1 MSVKNKAFTLVE
13 LLVVIA
19 IIGVLV
25 ALLLPAVQAA
35 REAARRAQCQ
45 NNMKQL
51 GLATLNY
58 ETAKGDLPPI
68 YTDKIV
74 NKVKIEFGILL
85 NIFGYMEQSNIFAQW
100 DDDKNWNDS
109 DPSKSIDNLRLSKTR
124 IEAFVCPTV
133 VIDRG
138 EWSGATDYTI
148 CDSIGTDAENAVP
161 KLNAEGLAQTRT
173 NSEGR
178 YVSMLGPVGDGT
190 KPPKL
195 KHCTDGTSHTF
206 MWFETGGRPISLAQ
220 GVPVLERGVA
230 KLTESG
236 HSWSHPRNPHA
247 VHFKCNTTQL
257 MNCFNDEEIYS
268 FHPGGCFYG
277 MGDASVRFVQESID
291 PNAFVSLFTRDSDD
305 VIDAST
311 L

>member
-124 IEAFVCPTV
+124 I
-133 VIDRG
+133 
-138 EWSGATDYTI
+138 
-148 CDSIGTDAENAVP
+148 
-161 KLNAEGLAQTRT
+161 EGLAQTRT